1 VSGDAGRPRAGGS
14 IPPSPPATQVAQATP
29 LREPAPGP
37 SQGPA
42 APGILPRIA
51 VMTYEAVLLFGI
63 TFVTGYAVLA
73 LTGWTYPLQPA
84 QRWVLQAVLFV
95 AVGAYFVYCW
105 VRVGQT
111 LAMKSWRLRVVDR
124 DGGPLPAARAVLR
137 YLLAWSLFAP
147 GLLLIALTGIGGL
160 PSLLVLVA
168 SLLLML
174 ALARVDPRRQLL
186 HDRILGSRVIRE

>member
-1 VSGDAGRPRAGGS
+1 
-14 IPPSPPATQVAQATP
+14 
-29 LREPAPGP
+29 
-37 SQGPA
+37 
-42 APGILPRIA
+42 
-51 VMTYEAVLLFGI
+51 MTYEAVLLFGI
-63 TFVTGYAVLA
+63 AFVTGYAVLA

-95 AVGAYFVYCW
+95 TVGTYFVYCW

-124 DGGPLPAARAVLR
+124 DGRPLPAARAVLR

-160 PSLLVLVA
+160 PSLLVLAA

-174 ALARVDPRRQLL
+174 ALARLDPRRQLL